1 MKELFKKR
9 RQVFL
14 EQCFKYSRYVFND
27 HFVLFLLIFLAFL
40 AMQYSQLLRNFPSNH
55 LPVILVLVVL
65 SIFVFPLG
73 NIATYLEK
81 ADKHFLLTKEGDLL
95 AWIRQASCSSFVLW
109 GSLQNLFL
117 LILYPV
123 FLALGVPLWG
133 FVAYLLLMLVAKFA
147 VFQRKLARLLSSSR
161 LNWDAAIQLESQ
173 RKQSILRFYALFT
186 NVKGI
191 SNSVKRRAYLDGLL
205 RFIPKKQEKTWTN
218 LFLRSFLRNGELLGL
233 SLRLF
238 LLSLFFIIF
247 LGNSL
252 VASVLAILFN
262 YLMIFQLTSLYQ
274 AYDYQYLTGL
284 FPLESGLKKAG
295 VQEVIRLVA
304 GVVLLVQT
312 ILSLIVFS
320 EKIWVLLLL
329 LVSLFFVFG
338 YLPFKLKRLVDE

>member
-40 AMQYSQLLRNFPSNH
+40 AMQYSQLLRNFPGNH

-95 AWIRQASCSSFVLW
+95 AWVRKASRSSFVLW

-133 FVAYLLLMLVAKFA
+133 FVAYLLLMLVAKFLF
-147 VFQRKLARLLSSSR
+147 FQRKLARLLSSSR

-329 LVSLFFVFG
+329 LVSLFFIFG